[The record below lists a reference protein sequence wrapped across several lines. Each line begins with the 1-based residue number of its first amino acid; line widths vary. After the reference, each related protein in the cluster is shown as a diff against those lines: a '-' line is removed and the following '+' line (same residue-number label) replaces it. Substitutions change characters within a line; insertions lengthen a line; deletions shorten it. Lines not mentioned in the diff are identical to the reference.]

1 MQVSYNWLR
10 DNCAYEGSFK
20 DFCDTLSL
28 TGTKVEAG
36 FEAFKDITG
45 VKTGKIVEIKPHPDA
60 DRLVV
65 CQLNFGG
72 PENLQILTAAPN
84 VAEGQI
90 VPVALDS
97 ATLANDLKIK
107 KTKMR
112 GLASNGMLCSIE
124 ELGLEHADLPDAPDN
139 GIYIMAE
146 DTPLGVDPLEY
157 LGFRDHW
164 IEFEITPNRP
174 DCLAVDG
181 IAREAAVSFDV
192 PLTLSNKQADPQD
205 FNDKATTDDVTLE
218 VTDATACPR
227 YQGWIIDDVVVEP
240 SPLWMRQRLRSAGL
254 RPINNL
260 VDITN
265 YVMLQTGNPLHAFD
279 FGIIE
284 DGKIIV
290 KNAAEGEKFKTL
302 DGVERELKATDLV
315 ISDPKKTLA
324 LAGVMGGED
333 SEITDQTKSV
343 FLEIANF
350 NQDMIRKTSTRLAL
364 YSDSSQRFVR
374 GISRDTVD
382 RALQLALYL
391 ITELKAG
398 VPRKSGVNFASE
410 APEPTEIEFHAHN
423 ISKRLGVE
431 IEENWMLDT
440 FEKLGFEIKAGLG
453 HRMLVVPSWRGDV
466 TSEADLSEEV
476 ARFYG
481 YNNIPARLFSGE
493 TTKAAKRTPEQQREQ
508 TLRRILLGAGAF
520 EAMSSPFGSAQD
532 FRDLGIE
539 DALQEAIK
547 IRNPLGKEREYLAMT
562 LLPRHLEHI
571 ALNQIER
578 EEDLY
583 FFEMGRTFRT
593 AKEQNSLPD
602 ERKAL
607 TVSLYRKGASGADL
621 FFEVKG
627 LLEEIFEHLNF
638 DNVRFEPVERPYLQ
652 PGQSATVYVGEEALG
667 VIGRVHPDV
676 LKLKN
681 AKGPIVVAELD
692 LTRLL
697 ELAGHPFAFHKPSKF
712 PATERDLAILCPK
725 DLPHVEVVDLIQRA
739 GGKHLTKV
747 ELFDHY
753 EGDNIAPDK
762 KSLAYRLTFRSD
774 TETLTDKFVDKH
786 FRKVIDKL
794 AEAGLE
800 IRDH

>member
-1 MQVSYNWLR
+1 MQVSYQWLL
-10 DNCAYEGSFK
+10 DNCAYEGSFA

-45 VKTGKIVEIKPHPDA
+45 VKTGKIVKIEPHPDA

-72 PENLQILTAAPN
+72 DEDLQILTAAPN

-90 VPVALDS
+90 VPVALNG
-97 ATLANDLKIK
+97 ATLADGLKIK
-107 KTKMR
+107 NTKMR

-124 ELGLEHADLPDAPDN
+124 ELGLDHADLPDAPED
-139 GIYIMAE
+139 GIYIMGE
-146 DTPLGVDPLEY
+146 DTPLNVDPLDY

-192 PLTLSNKQADPQD
+192 PLTLPDKEADPAAFSDQ
-205 FNDKATTDDVTLE
+205 ATADDVALE
-218 VTDATACPR
+218 VEDDNACPR

-315 ISDPKKTLA
+315 IADPKKTLA

-333 SEITDQTKSV
+333 SEITDETKSV

-350 NQDMIRKTSTRLAL
+350 NQDMVRKTSTRLAL

-374 GISRDTVD
+374 GISRETVD

-398 VPRKSGVNFASE
+398 VPRKTGVNYSGPA
-410 APEPTEIEFHAHN
+410 APPSEIEFHAHN
-423 ISKRLGVE
+423 ITERLGVDIDE
-431 IEENWMLDT
+431 SWMLDT
-440 FEKLGFEIKAGLG
+440 FEKLGFSIKAGLG
-453 HRMLVVPSWRGDV
+453 HRLIVAPYWRGDV

-481 YNNIPARLFSGE
+481 YNKIPARLFSGE
-493 TTKAAKRTPEQQREQ
+493 TTKAAKRTPQQQREQ
-508 TLRRILLGAGAF
+508 TLRKILLGAGAY

-532 FRDLGIE
+532 FADLGIE
-539 DALQEAIK
+539 DALQDAVK

-562 LLPRHLEHI
+562 LLPRHLEHL
-571 ALNQIER
+571 ALNQTER
-578 EEDLY
+578 AENIY
-583 FFEMGRTFRT
+583 FFEFGRTFRT
-593 AKEQNSLPD
+593 RGADELPD

-607 TVSLYRKGASGADL
+607 TVSLHRKDKSGAEL

-627 LLEEIFEHLNF
+627 LLEEIFDYLNF
-638 DNVRFEPVERPYLQ
+638 AKIGFRPVERPYLQ
-652 PGQSATVYVGEEALG
+652 PGQSAAIYYDEDVLG
-667 VIGRVHPDV
+667 FIGRVHPDV
-676 LKLKN
+676 LKAKN

-692 LTRLL
+692 LTHLL
-697 ELAGHPFAFHKPSKF
+697 EIEGEAFAFRKPSKF
-712 PATERDLAILCPK
+712 PANERDLAILCPK
-725 DLPHVEVVDLIQRA
+725 ELPHIEVAGLIEAA
-739 GGKHLTKV
+739 GGKYLTRV

-753 EGDNIAPDK
+753 EGENIAEDK

-774 TETLTDKFVDKH
+774 SETLSDKTVDKN

-794 AEAGLE
+794 EEAGLE